1 MANYKYV
8 IHPAIGVA
16 RVGNHPTEFFLAP
29 NEIGGLPLECDQQT
43 GDEGD
48 QPQPVTSFKA
58 GIELGTLPIF
68 NRELIKRQ
76 GQKFRVYKYNTE
88 DPSSDPEEVN
98 LDSDDV
104 TSIKWTVHLANKK
117 AVWYEFSELK
127 GNLLLGEENSYAKQ
141 GVPFRNQQ
149 IREREHLIIDPGPR
163 IIEGAEKN
171 VAIDNQ
177 NLDTYPG
184 FNFPD
189 PKKAPWSEIYRGKA
203 QGQVFKKLGDLKTDS
218 KGNLIVL
225 GGHGKSW
232 GLTDLAGYG
241 GGDYWFDDISDG
253 SVTCDIILQD
263 GTKIETLKLKA
274 WVIVGPPDFAP
285 EITNISAWDDTAF
298 DVAVRKLSLVPDLYN
313 SETFQDSFV
322 PNYERDILPIINR
335 ISRYHWVANVQS
347 MTAFSSNIF
356 DFSKPWEN
364 KNISQAY
371 FGYFRE
377 PNAPDS
383 DNTSTDFTQPRQVN
397 LFSNQSEDGTGNT
410 TGIPLMPLNSSS
422 NSIKNINIE
431 KFLALTETQY
441 FLLEKWFN
449 LTAEPTPNGYKYP
462 LSDKDRASI
471 GNVVG
476 LPQAPGIEVT
486 WTTQNQAI
494 YEEKVDCQIIADTLY
509 QIRIKHS
516 SDAPLTSL
524 TPDRDETNPN
534 DQNYGTGGCEPGDL
548 TKRMAI
554 PWQADFYNCSIQLI
568 NYTDPNLNKVLDEDA
583 NLVPERPTYYA
594 YWWPPQ
600 APWNVING
608 LNLLPEE
615 NPNFPWLVSR
625 EKVQRDSFDA
635 EMAGLQMNFAR
646 GMNSYSQIVNK
657 GWASLGFIR
666 NTNVNSGGEL
676 ADYAQ
681 EFPYFVETER
691 NYDDF
696 YYKEVTYQEI
706 TGNEADQ
713 DGVFVIT
720 TLDKPHKLKERQIGR
735 IREVQ
740 QAIADAKDKG
750 LTRFQMAG
758 QTEETPISQ
767 EYEASLQQALEDI
780 ESFREIKVTR
790 QKREIPRS
798 GRRIRF

>member
-1 MANYKYV
+1 MTNYKYV

-16 RVGNHPTEFFLAP
+16 RVGNSKFSYPFTANFFLAP
-29 NEIGGLPLECDQQT
+29 DEIGGLPIECDHYGNET
-43 GDEGD
+43 GAEFTD
-48 QPQPVTSFKA
+48 FKENN
-58 GIELGTLPIF
+58 GK
-68 NRELIKRQ
+68 IKRQ
-76 GQKFRVYKYNTE
+76 GQKFRVYKYDIDNPGNE
-88 DPSSDPEEVN
+88 PQEVN
-98 LDSDDV
+98 LSTEV
-104 TSIKWTVHLANKK
+104 QSFTWTVHLANKK

-149 IREREHLIIDPGPR
+149 IVDRKKLIIDPGP
-163 IIEGAEKN
+163 IKIEAPVQSLEINPKN
-171 VAIDNQ
+171 CSVHK
-177 NLDTYPG
+177 YPT
-184 FNFPD
+184 NFPH
-189 PKKAPWSEIYRGKA
+189 PEESPWKEIY
-203 QGQVFKKLGDLKTDS
+203 QGTPQGTVFTKLGDLKTDS

-225 GGHGKSW
+225 GGHGDSW

-253 SVTCDIILQD
+253 SVTCEIKLSN
-263 GTKIETLKLKA
+263 GESETLKA

-285 EITNISAWDDTAF
+285 EISNISSWDDTAF
-298 DVAVRKLSLVPDLYN
+298 DVAVRKLGLVTDLY
-313 SETFQDSFV
+313 DSDFKPDFI

-347 MTAFSSNIF
+347 MTAFSSSIFYKDGDQVTEF
-356 DFSKPWEN
+356 DFSQPWDTP
-364 KNISQAY
+364 KISTAY
-371 FGYFRE
+371 FGYFRNPE
-377 PNAPDS
+377 TPGTS
-383 DNTSTDFTQPRQVN
+383 DLGDPTEPRQVN
-397 LFSNQSEDGTGNT
+397 LFNNQTDGGDPT

-422 NSIKNINIE
+422 NSIKNNNIE

-449 LTAEPTPNGYKYP
+449 LKNQSDPTIRDGQNYP
-462 LSDKDRASI
+462 LSPKDRASI

-486 WTTQNQAI
+486 WTTQNEAI
-494 YEEKVDCQIIADTLY
+494 YELETILATPGDPNYLAQIQIKPKLKDPDHPAKPLDC
-509 QIRIKHS
+509 
-516 SDAPLTSL
+516 L
-524 TPDRDETNPN
+524 TPDRDECEAGNN
-534 DQNYGTGGCEPGDL
+534 GCEPGDL

-568 NYTDPNLNKVLDEDA
+568 NYTDPDINKVLDADA
-583 NLVPERPTYYA
+583 NLVPKRPTYYA

-608 LNLLPEE
+608 LNVIHKDQAIQIQE
-615 NPNFPWLVSR
+615 NSL
-625 EKVQRDSFDA
+625 DS

-646 GMNSYSQIVNK
+646 GINSYSQMVNQ
-657 GWASLGFIR
+657 GWASLAFIR
-666 NTNVNSGGEL
+666 NKNVDKEGKL
-676 ADYAQ
+676 AEHAQ

-696 YYKEVTYQEI
+696 YYKEVAYQEI

-720 TLDKPHKLKERQIGR
+720 SLHKPQKLKERQIGR
-735 IREVQ
+735 IQKVQ
-740 QAIADAKDKG
+740 QAIAEAKAKG
-750 LTRFQMAG
+750 LRMFQMAG
-758 QTEETPISQ
+758 QTEETPISD
-767 EYEASLQQALEDI
+767 EYEASLQQAVERI
-780 ESFREIKVTR
+780 ESFREIKVRR
-790 QKREIPRS
+790 QSREIPRS